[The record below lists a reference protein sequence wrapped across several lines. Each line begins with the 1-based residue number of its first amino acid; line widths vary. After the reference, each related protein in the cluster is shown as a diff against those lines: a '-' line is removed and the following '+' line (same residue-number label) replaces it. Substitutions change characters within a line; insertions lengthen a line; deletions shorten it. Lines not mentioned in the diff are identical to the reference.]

1 MGSCFFENEQRT
13 EKRECIMSIK
23 EEVIFFIEN
32 DFIKHTENVVNIS
45 MALADI
51 FHIQNK
57 KALMEAAVFHDFG
70 KIIMIDK
77 FAKRGPLSKAD
88 RKVANLHP
96 NFSISMTSDYI
107 SSDAA
112 ILILLHHAYIDGT
125 GYPKIVRGKDLSLQI
140 LQASDLYDA
149 LNSPR
154 VYRKRRVNHWQEII
168 LKKVG
173 NKDILESLSE
183 LNFKKLPHFYTMSQ
197 IVKDKVEHYFGFV

>member
-1 MGSCFFENEQRT
+1 VGFSFFENEQRT
-13 EKRECIMSIK
+13 EERDCMRIK
-23 EEVIFFIEN
+23 EEIIFFIEN
-32 DFIKHTENVVNIS
+32 DFIKHTENVVDIS
-45 MALADI
+45 MNLADT

-70 KIIMIDK
+70 KIIMIDRL
-77 FAKRGPLSKAD
+77 AKRGPLSKTD
-88 RKVANLHP
+88 RKITSLHP
-96 NFSISMTSDYI
+96 NFSISMTGDYI

-112 ILILLHHAYIDGT
+112 ILILLHHTYIDGT
-125 GYPKIVRGKDLSLQI
+125 GYPKVISGKELPLQI

-154 VYRKRRVNHWQEII
+154 VYRKRSVDGWQEII

-173 NKDILESLSE
+173 NKDILESLSG

>member
-1 MGSCFFENEQRT
+1 MR
-13 EKRECIMSIK
+13 IK
-23 EEVIFFIEN
+23 EEIIFFIEN
-32 DFIKHTENVVNIS
+32 DFIKHTENVVDIS
-45 MALADI
+45 MNLADT

-70 KIIMIDK
+70 KIIMIDRL
-77 FAKRGPLSKAD
+77 AKRGPLSKTD
-88 RKVANLHP
+88 RKITSLHP
-96 NFSISMTSDYI
+96 NFSISMTGDYI

-112 ILILLHHAYIDGT
+112 ILILLHHTYIDGT
-125 GYPKIVRGKDLSLQI
+125 GYPKVISGKELPLQI

-154 VYRKRRVNHWQEII
+154 VYRKRSVDGWQEII

-173 NKDILESLSE
+173 NKDILESLSG

>member
-1 MGSCFFENEQRT
+1 MGFSFFENEQRT
-13 EKRECIMSIK
+13 EERDCMRIK
-23 EEVIFFIEN
+23 EEIIFFIEN
-32 DFIKHTENVVNIS
+32 DFIKHTENVVDIS
-45 MALADI
+45 MNLADT

-70 KIIMIDK
+70 KIIMIDRL
-77 FAKRGPLSKAD
+77 AKRGPLSKTD
-88 RKVANLHP
+88 RKITSLHP
-96 NFSISMTSDYI
+96 NFSISMTGDYI

-112 ILILLHHAYIDGT
+112 ILILLHHTYIDGT
-125 GYPKIVRGKDLSLQI
+125 GYPKVISGKELPLQI

-154 VYRKRRVNHWQEII
+154 VYRKRSVDGWQEII

-173 NKDILESLSE
+173 NKDILESLSG